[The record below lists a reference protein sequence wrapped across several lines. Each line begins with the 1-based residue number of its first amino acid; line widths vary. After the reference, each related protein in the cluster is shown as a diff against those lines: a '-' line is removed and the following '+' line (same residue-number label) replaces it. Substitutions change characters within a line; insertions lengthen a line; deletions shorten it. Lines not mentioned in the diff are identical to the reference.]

1 MVLLRNIIDTERE
14 QDADCARIEAAI
26 RFAEQ
31 EIAALDDGRQLDPD
45 DKRRKWSGI
54 LDRTITIIRDV
65 RRNIAKRASDAK
77 ETQAWAIER
86 FFRERAI
93 RERDDVVHDL
103 AAIVQDIPTNKLLD
117 HLRYFVRIGDVTR
130 VQGVRVAFEAR
141 EDRYPYVDTF
151 NGILAQFALA
161 ESGDDLGERV
171 ARICQAAEQADAR
184 IAGLFLRSPRAGPQ

>member
-1 MVLLRNIIDTERE
+1 MV
-14 QDADCARIEAAI
+14 
-26 RFAEQ
+26 
-31 EIAALDDGRQLDPD
+31 
-45 DKRRKWSGI
+45 WYS
-54 LDRTITIIRDV
+54 DRTITIIRDV

-161 ESGDDLGERV
+161 ESGDDLGERL